1 MLDLYEDGA
10 VLIPPGQ
17 DVSSAVRGM
26 ASLREVAPGFLAIKP
41 SVTMSVNKVI
51 EADDIAL
58 VIGEW
63 HLEGEGTE
71 GKVRMSGTY
80 TDVARRQGDGSWKFV
95 IDNPDGVL

>member
-1 MLDLYEDGA
+1 M
-10 VLIPPGQ
+10 
-17 DVSSAVRGM
+17 
-26 ASLREVAPGFLAIKP
+26 REVAPGFLAIKP

-51 EADDIAL
+51 EADEIAL

-63 HLEGEGTE
+63 HLEGEGRE